1 MPTFTRNLRFPL
13 VRGFRATIL
22 SRAFLLEAF
31 VTALI
36 TLFAIEL
43 RSLFDDEK
51 GKIYGYVNS
60 IYGEKSLSTTQILSV
75 VFVTTFLGAML
86 VYLIMYALLDYG
98 GALLAPDG
106 KMEF

>member
-1 MPTFTRNLRFPL
+1 MPGFIRKLQFPL

-22 SRAFLLEAF
+22 SRAFLLQAF

-43 RSLFDDEK
+43 RALFNDEK
-51 GKIYGYVNS
+51 GKLYGYVNS
-60 IYGEKSLSTTQILSV
+60 IYGEKTLSTSQILSV

-98 GALLAPDG
+98 GGLLAPDG
-106 KMEF
+106 KMVF

>member
-1 MPTFTRNLRFPL
+1 MPPSTQKLQFPL
-13 VRGFRATIL
+13 IRGFRATIL
-22 SRAFLLEAF
+22 SRAFLLNAF

-43 RSLFDDEK
+43 RALFNDEK
-51 GKIYGYVNS
+51 GKLYRYVNS
-60 IYGEKSLSTTQILSV
+60 IYGVKTLSTFQILRI

-98 GALLAPDG
+98 GGMLTSDG
-106 KMEF
+106 KMAF